1 MSYSLENIPYN
12 LVICRYSEIAL
23 KKKNRWMFE
32 QFLIGRIS
40 SLLGQIKRIKVTKIR
55 GRVLIHYY
63 DWSVLS
69 VEDRKTISSALK
81 YVFGLD
87 SFSFVIKT
95 SPEMNEISKFVMDT
109 IGYVIEEPR
118 SQAGTREKKSFRVRV
133 KRIDKA
139 LCSKKDI
146 EILLAEQI
154 LSKYEDLKVDLINA
168 ELSLYCEIHKDFAF
182 IFYNMEKGQKGLPSG
197 SNPPV
202 LTLLSGGFD
211 SPVAAYM
218 MMRRGVLVDFLS
230 FHSYPFTPKTT
241 EEKVINIVKHL
252 NKYQG
257 ARRLFLC
264 NFLEV
269 QKEVCAKTFETF
281 RTIYYRRLMFKL
293 AERIALKN
301 GNKALV
307 TGESVGQVASQTIT
321 NLANIDNATNM
332 LVLRPIIGMDKES
345 TINVARNLGT
355 FELSAIQVPDSC
367 TVFSPSNPSTGAPL
381 ERILRGE
388 KLMNIEDLLNI
399 AWKSTVAVDVQTD
412 NETPITELF
421 GEFPNTS
428 NL

>member
-40 SLLGQIKRIKVTKIR
+40 SLLGQIKKIKVTKIR

-63 DWSVLS
+63 DWSELS
-69 VEDRKTISSALK
+69 LEDRKTICDALK

-95 SPEMNEISKFVMDT
+95 SPDMNEMSKFVMST
-109 IGYVIEEPR
+109 IGYVIEELR
-118 SQAGTREKKSFRVRV
+118 NQAGKRKELSFRVRV
-133 KRIDKA
+133 KRIDKS
-139 LCSKKDI
+139 LCPKRDI

-154 LSKYEDLKVDLINA
+154 LTKYEGLKVDLIDA
-168 ELSLYCEIHKDFAF
+168 ELSLYCEIHEDVAF

-202 LTLLSGGFD
+202 LALLSGGFD

-218 MMRRGVLVDFLS
+218 MMRRGVFVDFLS

-241 EEKVINIVKHL
+241 EEKVIKIVKHL

-264 NFLEV
+264 NLLEV

-281 RTIYYRRLMFKL
+281 RTIHYRRLMFKL
-293 AERIALKN
+293 AEKIAIKN

-321 NLANIDNATNM
+321 NLANIDNATEM
-332 LVLRPIIGMDKES
+332 LILRPVIGMDKES
-345 TINVARNLGT
+345 TMDIARKLGT
-355 FELSAIQVPDSC
+355 FELSAVQVPDSC

-381 ERILRGE
+381 ARILIGE
-388 KLMNIEDLLNI
+388 NRMNIEALLDI
-399 AWKSTVAVDVQTD
+399 AWKSTVAVDVETGI
-412 NETPITELF
+412 ETPITELF
-421 GEFPNTS
+421 QE
-428 NL
+428 